1 MRKPAKTRPVETRT
15 DLPMLA
21 VKRPLLIGVLNL
33 LIVIAGIAALLG
45 VEVRELPNVDRPIVS
60 VTATLPGAA
69 PETMDAEVTSILEDA
84 VARVSGVRQI
94 SSSSEE
100 NNSRIRIEFNPG
112 VDLDTAAT
120 DVREAVSRTQRDLP
134 ERVEQVIVVKADQD
148 AQPIMTLAVLS
159 DAYDQSE
166 LTRLV
171 DNDIIPELLTA
182 EGVASIDPFGARQ
195 RQMRVAVDPLR
206 LNRFGLTLTDVADAL
221 ESAPF
226 DVPVGSF
233 RSDAQSLVVRADASA
248 TEPALIESV
257 VITGNV
263 RVGDVAQADFAPANA
278 SNFVRLDGQPI
289 IGLGVVRQASSNTIE
304 ISDSIRQAVERVNR
318 RFDDVE
324 LQIVSDD
331 AEFIRISVR
340 EVLITLAFTILVVV
354 ATMLLFFRAWRP
366 TMIPSATIP
375 VALVGVIA
383 GIWIMGF
390 SINLLTLL
398 ALVLATGLIVD
409 DAIVVLE
416 NAQRLQNKGLGKR
429 AAAVVGTRQVFFA
442 VVATTAVLVSVFVP
456 ISFLPSETGRLF
468 REFGFVLAVA
478 VILSSFV
485 ALSLVPA
492 LAAKFDLTS
501 DTQGKGRVARFG
513 SAATERYERT
523 LHRALGAP
531 KAIIAASV
539 LIAGLA
545 GLLYTQL
552 DNELVPDEDR
562 GVITVDATGP
572 DGVGLA
578 FMDRELDEVEQVL
591 QPYLDSGEIRS
602 TFSIVGRYDP
612 NRVRVTAELAD
623 WGERNRSQT
632 EIVQEL
638 NGPLAEI
645 PGSRTNARGRGTLS
659 FGGGGEGLEVALT
672 GPEYDRIYESADALA
687 AAIDTQSDILSN
699 ADISYQPT
707 QPQLSIRIDRQRASD
722 LGVNL
727 DDLSQTLRAMV
738 GGEELVDLNVGDQSV
753 PIFLTAQAVS
763 VTNPNDLRNLY
774 VRGLSGGS
782 SGSGQTLVPLSA
794 VTTIE
799 EQGIAAELDRTE
811 QRRAIEVDAD
821 IAAGTPLRDAVD
833 EIERLA
839 EETVAE
845 DIDMLLQGDA
855 ESLEESSNALALTYG
870 FALAIVFLVL
880 VAQFESLTSALVV
893 LLTVPFALAAA
904 VFALFLSGVSLNIYS
919 QIGLVMLIGLMAKNG
934 VLIVEFA
941 DQLRHQGRSVREA
954 VEEAAAIRLRPIVM
968 TLVSTVIGA
977 TPLILASGAG
987 AEARQS
993 IGWVIF
999 GGLGIAS
1006 LFTLFLT
1013 PVLYLVIA
1021 RLGQPRSVDLAKLRE
1036 EIDSLDEDMTVAPA

>member
-1 MRKPAKTRPVETRT
+1 METRT

-33 LIVIAGIAALLG
+33 LIVIAGVAALLG
-45 VEVRELPNVDRPIVS
+45 AEVRELPNVDRPIVS
-60 VTATLPGAA
+60 VTASLPGAA
-69 PETMDAEVTSILEDA
+69 PETMDAEVTSILENA

-100 NNSRIRIEFNPG
+100 NNSRIRVEFNPG
-112 VDLDTAAT
+112 IDLDTAAT

-134 ERVEQVIVVKADQD
+134 ERVEQVTVVKADQD

-182 EGVASIDPFGARQ
+182 EGVASIEQFGARE

-221 ESAPF
+221 QDAPF

-248 TEPALIESV
+248 TEPGLIESV
-257 VITGNV
+257 VISDNV

-278 SNFVRLDGQPI
+278 SNFVRLDGEPI
-289 IGLGVVRQASSNTIE
+289 IGLGVVRQASSNTIQ
-304 ISDSIRQAVERVNR
+304 ISDSIRQAVKRVNR

-340 EVLITLAFTILVVV
+340 EVLITLAFTIAVVV
-354 ATMLLFFRAWRP
+354 ATMLIFFRAWRP
-366 TMIPSATIP
+366 TMIPSTTIP
-375 VALVGVIA
+375 VALVGVVA

-416 NAQRLQNKGLGKR
+416 NAQRLQNKGLGRR

-501 DTQGKGRVARFG
+501 DTQGNSRLSRFG
-513 SAATERYERT
+513 RKTTDGYERL

-531 KAIIAASV
+531 KAMIAGSVVIAA
-539 LIAGLA
+539 LA

-591 QPYLDSGEIRS
+591 EPYLESGVITS

-623 WGERNRSQT
+623 WSERDRSQT

-638 NGPLAEI
+638 NEPLSEI

-687 AAIDTQSDILSN
+687 TAIDTQSDILSN

-722 LGVNL
+722 LGVDL
-727 DDLSQTLRAMV
+727 EDLSQTLRAMV
-738 GGEELVDLNVGDQSV
+738 GGEELVDLNVGDQAV
-753 PIFLTAQAVS
+753 PIFLTAQAIS

-774 VRGLSGGS
+774 VRGSSPDAGS
-782 SGSGQTLVPLSA
+782 NRLVPLSA
-794 VTTIE
+794 VTTIV

-811 QRRAIEVDAD
+811 QRRAIEVDMD

-833 EIERLA
+833 EVERLA
-839 EETVAE
+839 EEAVAD

-855 ESLEESSNALALTYG
+855 ESLEESSNALMLTYG

-954 VEEAAAIRLRPIVM
+954 VEEAAAIRLRPITM
-968 TLVSTVIGA
+968 TLISTVIGA

-1021 RLGQPRSVDLAKLRE
+1021 RFGQPRSVDLAKLNE
-1036 EIDSLDEDMTVAPA
+1036 EIDALDEDMTMAPA

>member
-1 MRKPAKTRPVETRT
+1 M
-15 DLPMLA
+15 
-21 VKRPLLIGVLNL
+21 
-33 LIVIAGIAALLG
+33 
-45 VEVRELPNVDRPIVS
+45 
-60 VTATLPGAA
+60 
-69 PETMDAEVTSILEDA
+69 
-84 VARVSGVRQI
+84 
-94 SSSSEE
+94 
-100 NNSRIRIEFNPG
+100 
-112 VDLDTAAT
+112 
-120 DVREAVSRTQRDLP
+120 
-134 ERVEQVIVVKADQD
+134 
-148 AQPIMTLAVLS
+148 
-159 DAYDQSE
+159 
-166 LTRLV
+166 
-171 DNDIIPELLTA
+171 
-182 EGVASIDPFGARQ
+182 
-195 RQMRVAVDPLR
+195 
-206 LNRFGLTLTDVADAL
+206 
-221 ESAPF
+221 
-226 DVPVGSF
+226 
-233 RSDAQSLVVRADASA
+233 
-248 TEPALIESV
+248 
-257 VITGNV
+257 
-263 RVGDVAQADFAPANA
+263 
-278 SNFVRLDGQPI
+278 
-289 IGLGVVRQASSNTIE
+289 
-304 ISDSIRQAVERVNR
+304 
-318 RFDDVE
+318 
-324 LQIVSDD
+324 
-331 AEFIRISVR
+331 
-340 EVLITLAFTILVVV
+340 
-354 ATMLLFFRAWRP
+354 
-366 TMIPSATIP
+366 
-375 VALVGVIA
+375 
-383 GIWIMGF
+383 
-390 SINLLTLL
+390 
-398 ALVLATGLIVD
+398 
-409 DAIVVLE
+409 
-416 NAQRLQNKGLGKR
+416 
-429 AAAVVGTRQVFFA
+429 
-442 VVATTAVLVSVFVP
+442 
-456 ISFLPSETGRLF
+456 
-468 REFGFVLAVA
+468 
-478 VILSSFV
+478 
-485 ALSLVPA
+485 
-492 LAAKFDLTS
+492 
-501 DTQGKGRVARFG
+501 
-513 SAATERYERT
+513 
-523 LHRALGAP
+523 
-531 KAIIAASV
+531 
-539 LIAGLA
+539 
-545 GLLYTQL
+545 
-552 DNELVPDEDR
+552 
-562 GVITVDATGP
+562 
-572 DGVGLA
+572 
-578 FMDRELDEVEQVL
+578 
-591 QPYLDSGEIRS
+591 
-602 TFSIVGRYDP
+602 
-612 NRVRVTAELAD
+612 
-623 WGERNRSQT
+623 
-632 EIVQEL
+632 QEL

-738 GGEELVDLNVGDQSV
+738 GGEELVDLNVGDQAV

-774 VRGLSGGS
+774 VRGSSGTA
-782 SGSGQTLVPLSA
+782 SGSGQTLVPLSV
-794 VTTIE
+794 VTQIV

-811 QRRAIEVDAD
+811 QRRAIEVDMD

-855 ESLEESSNALALTYG
+855 ESLEESSNALLLTYG